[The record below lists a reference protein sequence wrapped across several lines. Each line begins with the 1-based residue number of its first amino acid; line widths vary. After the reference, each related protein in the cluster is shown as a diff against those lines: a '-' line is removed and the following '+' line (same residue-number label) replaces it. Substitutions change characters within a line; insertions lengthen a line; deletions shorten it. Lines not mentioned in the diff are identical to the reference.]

1 MTTPQQAYELANT
14 HDDYTADCL
23 RSLADQLD
31 AALEDRVALAM
42 RVEAL
47 TQNLDGHKTQAAE
60 DFALISRLTAERD
73 KAIAFAQ
80 SAWSRGNAS
89 GYASNEQAMR
99 KMEDAMLSE
108 RLDSNVTNEMLTDA
122 VERAEAERDQAIK
135 AGHSAVEMC
144 GKLINECNALRVE
157 RDSLKTD
164 SPPEASAIKPTLTR

>member
-99 KMEDAMLSE
+99 KMEDALLSE

-122 VERAEAERDQAIK
+122 VERAEAELD
-135 AGHSAVEMC
+135 
-144 GKLINECNALRVE
+144 ALRADAE
-157 RDSLKTD
+157 RYRHMRMKNTD
-164 SPPEASAIKPTLTR
+164 WSAFLDYYEADLDAAIDAAKAAS